1 MNRSDLTSS
10 VAARTSVPGADADRV
25 VAKVFATIAEALAR
39 GEKVPIAG
47 FGNFATRSRAVRHG
61 RNPATGESI
70 AIAASTLPSF
80 KAGKTLREVVNAR
93 KVLTRPDAVRIAVTG
108 DRYRLYRYPSGN
120 VLPRR
125 AHHRAGRHQHHS
137 LLDAPHDGE
146 KLRGLQLPGSIGLGA
161 RSQDPARATNCP
173 TSANHAATATAMT
186 SAARIS
192 SDTWRRLA
200 RAHLLGARLGEET
213 LTDLLALEM
222 LHFQNSNAFRVFHPT
237 RHQESCWGADLLVW
251 IRRRSGLTR
260 FLAIQAKKLY
270 PNGRYTA
277 LNHHVSPGVRQ
288 IDLLDAFARQ
298 YRAIPLYLL
307 FNHFDSGNPAAYW
320 HCCKP
325 FDIEQLGCTLVPKL
339 ENRSCDQATRA
350 THLHRDS
357 RDCPVPAMALRIRLR
372 PSRGTADG
380 ACS

>member
-1 MNRSDLTSS
+1 
-10 VAARTSVPGADADRV
+10 
-25 VAKVFATIAEALAR
+25 
-39 GEKVPIAG
+39 
-47 FGNFATRSRAVRHG
+47 
-61 RNPATGESI
+61 
-70 AIAASTLPSF
+70 
-80 KAGKTLREVVNAR
+80 
-93 KVLTRPDAVRIAVTG
+93 
-108 DRYRLYRYPSGN
+108 
-120 VLPRR
+120 
-125 AHHRAGRHQHHS
+125 
-137 LLDAPHDGE
+137 
-146 KLRGLQLPGSIGLGA
+146 
-161 RSQDPARATNCP
+161 
-173 TSANHAATATAMT
+173 MT
-186 SAARIS
+186 PAARIS

-325 FDIEQLGCTLVPKL
+325 FDIEQLGCTLVPSWKIDRAIKRRGQRTFTAIH
-339 ENRSCDQATRA
+339 ETAQSRPWRCAFDCDHPEGQLTALAAEPEPEFSVEFARPEDVQGDA
-350 THLHRDS
+350 ADRY
-357 RDCPVPAMALRIRLR
+357 PEPLRIDLPDSLLR
-372 PSRGTADG
+372 TAEPLSSTTFDQIRRQIDEQSGAAPRGKTVSGHDPLYPRKLLIVDYAGPFDKG
-380 ACS
+380 DA